1 MAGDSRKRNV
11 ISRLAAKIQASTCF
25 PMFSGTRDQ
34 VYQLTFTGV
43 HDFSVRRQVDRGAVI
58 NVVLSG
64 GVLIE
69 LRLSGDGCLVEND
82 WISFV
87 AVPRASLGTFRFSFG
102 SGSFS
107 RGPVELPKLS

>member
-1 MAGDSRKRNV
+1 
-11 ISRLAAKIQASTCF
+11 
-25 PMFSGTRDQ
+25 MFSGTRDQ

-87 AVPRASLGTFRFSFG
+87 AVRGHRWGPFVLVLAPARSAEGLWSFRSFLDLKLH
-102 SGSFS
+102 GSFFMIGVS
-107 RGPVELPKLS
+107 ARRV